1 MTRQSYEAGDNVI
14 TMMMMI
20 EWIDNEQEK
29 TVGEHRISLPNVVS
43 GALVLGVT
51 CSRTV
56 GRTGQ
61 K

>member
-1 MTRQSYEAGDNVI
+1 MSYEAGDNVI

-29 TVGEHRISLPNVVS
+29 IVEEHRISLPNVVS
-43 GALVLGVT
+43 GALVLRVT
-51 CSRTV
+51 GSSTV
-56 GRTGQ
+56 GRTDQ